1 MIFSSKIHIIISVGD
16 WNIAPVDFGLKRKGQ
31 RDIPEITPWS
41 MSQLRK
47 AQAQEKIA
55 PLNQLPR

>member
-1 MIFSSKIHIIISVGD
+1 MIFSSKNTYYSKCG
-16 WNIAPVDFGLKRKGQ
+16 GLEHSPRGLWAEEES
-31 RDIPEITPWS
+31 RREIPEITPWS